1 MLSISSTISTIVPA
15 DFNFDAPLAPT
26 APPPETARVA
36 APEMEAA
43 ASGISP
49 LVWLAIGGAAVFV
62 VTGATYVLWPSG
74 SQPADKPT
82 PVVAAPEHPT
92 PSTPTVAESNTGAK
106 PEPAAPV
113 ESTSKKSEPPII
125 NQPEQQAEAA
135 KDTSPIATTKLEAAH
150 AESRPPAATPPVPP
164 PTAVAAATPPTT
176 IDRPDEAPKTAH
188 ANPSTHVLKF
198 DPLDFDPEHLSLSS
212 TPTATT
218 TSTSSIPAA
227 ASSEAPAAE
236 AQSQKAPEASDLLP
250 PPAPNQNQNVR
261 RGPAAADDSQP
272 LDTAQHLA
280 MKVKT
285 LEFTDM
291 PLGRFIDTISQIS
304 GAAITLDPIALEL
317 NGQSPR
323 TPVSLKVEDTTLDK
337 ALQDTLAAQRL
348 ELSEAD
354 SHVTVGL
361 AGADDRHAA
370 DFDVKDLVSDG
381 NAAPIAKLIEQFV
394 APHSWKTNGGKGA
407 IEVQGGSLHIDQT
420 LAVRREVLI
429 FCERLRLARSR
440 PLRSKYPADLLT
452 VASPSKLLAPLL
464 AKPTTFTFLPWTRL
478 ADVFAQWQQLSRVTI
493 LVDWSALSD
502 VNLRPSSPI
511 ACSTIGKSWTEAF
524 ESVLEPL
531 GLTWWAVDGQT
542 IQITSFDAL
551 DRIER
556 VEFYAVPQK
565 MRSEVASDDVLIEA
579 LQKQIEARP
588 NKRGRSSDVRLQI
601 DEPSNHL
608 IVRATPDVQRY
619 LTVATL

>member
-1 MLSISSTISTIVPA
+1 
-15 DFNFDAPLAPT
+15 
-26 APPPETARVA
+26 
-36 APEMEAA
+36 
-43 ASGISP
+43 
-49 LVWLAIGGAAVFV
+49 
-62 VTGATYVLWPSG
+62 
-74 SQPADKPT
+74 
-82 PVVAAPEHPT
+82 
-92 PSTPTVAESNTGAK
+92 
-106 PEPAAPV
+106 
-113 ESTSKKSEPPII
+113 
-125 NQPEQQAEAA
+125 
-135 KDTSPIATTKLEAAH
+135 
-150 AESRPPAATPPVPP
+150 
-164 PTAVAAATPPTT
+164 
-176 IDRPDEAPKTAH
+176 
-188 ANPSTHVLKF
+188 LKF

-212 TPTATT
+212 TPTAVA

-227 ASSEAPAAE
+227 PSTDAPAAE
-236 AQSQKAPEASDLLP
+236 PQPQKPPEASDLLP
-250 PPAPNQNQNVR
+250 LPPPNQNANVR
-261 RGPAAADDSQP
+261 RGPAASEDSRP

-285 LEFTDM
+285 LELTDV
-291 PLGRFIDTISQIS
+291 PLGRFIDTISQMS
-304 GAAITLDPIALEL
+304 GAAITLDPVALEL

-323 TPVSLKVEDTTLDK
+323 TPISLKVADSTLDK
-337 ALQDTLAAQRL
+337 VLQDTLAAQRL

-381 NAAPIAKLIEQFV
+381 DAAPIAKLIEQFV
-394 APHSWKTNGGKGA
+394 SPRSWKSSGGKGT
-407 IEVQGGSLHIDQT
+407 IEVQAGSLHIDEA

-452 VASPSKLLAPLL
+452 IASPGKKLAPALG
-464 AKPTTFTFLPWTRL
+464 KHTTFTFLPWTRL
-478 ADVFAQWQQLSRVTI
+478 ADVFAQWQQLSGVTI

-511 ACSTIGKSWTEAF
+511 ACSTIGKSWTEAL

-531 GLTWWAVDGQT
+531 GLSWWAVDAQT
-542 IQITSFDAL
+542 IQITSMDAL

-565 MRSEVASDDVLIEA
+565 MRSEVASDDVLIES

-588 NKRGRSSDVRLQI
+588 NKHGKSSSVHMELDQ
-601 DEPSNHL
+601 PSNRL
-608 IVRATPDVQRY
+608 IVRATPDTQRF
-619 LTVATL
+619 LASLLDRNAKP